1 MRLTHDRVDVVLG
14 IDVGTQ
20 SSKCVVLDVSGDLRG
35 KGQVGYGYQTPRPHW
50 IEQNPEEW
58 WNAVVGAVREAL
70 RQANLPASRVRG
82 IGLTGQ
88 MHGIVLLGQ
97 DLAPLRPAIIWMDR
111 RSANLCP
118 IVMDRIPRD
127 VMLRTAG
134 NRLSPGFAG
143 ASLAWLHEVEP
154 QVLERARA
162 AIQPKDFVA
171 LRMTGEVGSEPS
183 DASATWLYDIARRE
197 WSPTLAGACNVPVDI
212 LPPVLESAAVVGALR
227 AEAAFALGLPEGIP
241 VVAGAADQAALLL
254 GVGVVESGRGSI
266 TLGTGGQ
273 LTVVTNRPWIDPEM
287 RLNTFCHA
295 IPDHWYTMGAI
306 LNGGIAL
313 RWWRN
318 TISASLSYND
328 LVAEAAGVPAGAD
341 GLIFL
346 PYLEGERT
354 PHMDPQAAG
363 AFVGLTTRHTQA
375 HLTRAVLEGVAFAFR
390 DCLQILQATGP
401 VPDHF
406 LIGGGG
412 SQSELWRRIMADV
425 LGVSLQTIEGA
436 EHTAIGAAMLAG
448 LGTHTFYDLPQ
459 AVATSVRYGPTLM
472 PDHAAHAAYT
482 DIFAGY
488 QALYPALRSAR
499 Q

>member
-1 MRLTHDRVDVVLG
+1 
-14 IDVGTQ
+14 
-20 SSKCVVLDVSGDLRG
+20 
-35 KGQVGYGYQTPRPHW
+35 
-50 IEQNPEEW
+50 
-58 WNAVVGAVREAL
+58 
-70 RQANLPASRVRG
+70 
-82 IGLTGQ
+82 
-88 MHGIVLLGQ
+88 
-97 DLAPLRPAIIWMDR
+97 
-111 RSANLCP
+111 
-118 IVMDRIPRD
+118 MDRIPRD

-134 NRLSPGFAG
+134 NRLSPGFG

-171 LRMTGEVGSEPS
+171 LRLTGEVGSEPS

-212 LPPVLESAAVVGALR
+212 LPPVAESAAVVGALR

-295 IPDHWYTMGAI
+295 IPDHWYTRWR
-306 LNGGIAL
+306 LQRRDRPAL
-313 RWWRN
+313 Q
-318 TISASLSYND
+318 AQHD
-328 LVAEAAGVPAGAD
+328 LRQPVLQRSGRRSVGVPAGAD

-354 PHMDPQAAG
+354 PAHGSPGGGRLRRLDHAPHPGSPDARCAG
-363 AFVGLTTRHTQA
+363 GR
-375 HLTRAVLEGVAFAFR
+375 GV
-390 DCLQILQATGP
+390 CLPRLSADLFQATGP

-406 LIGGGG
+406 SIGGGG

-436 EHTAIGAAMLAG
+436 EHTPSARPCWPGWA
-448 LGTHTFYDLPQ
+448 HTFYDLPQ

-472 PDHAAHAAYT
+472 LDHAAHAAYT

>member
-1 MRLTHDRVDVVLG
+1 MGAPWWAPSARR
-14 IDVGTQ
+14 
-20 SSKCVVLDVSGDLRG
+20 CA
-35 KGQVGYGYQTPRPHW
+35 RPT
-50 IEQNPEEW
+50 
-58 WNAVVGAVREAL
+58 
-70 RQANLPASRVRG
+70 LPASRVRG

-88 MHGIVLLGQ
+88 MHGLVLLDQ
-97 DLAPLRPAIIWMDR
+97 DLAPQRPAIIWMDR

-118 IVMDRIPRD
+118 IVMDRVPHD

-154 QVLERARA
+154 RALGTGPRRHPAQGFRRPVPDRRDQQRAERRLGHVA
-162 AIQPKDFVA
+162 AH
-171 LRMTGEVGSEPS
+171 
-183 DASATWLYDIARRE
+183 DIARRE
-197 WSPTLAGACNVPVDI
+197 WSPTLADACGVPLDI
-212 LPPVLESAAVVGALR
+212 LPPVSESADVVGTLR

-295 IPDHWYTMGAI
+295 LPGHWYTMGAI
-306 LNGGIAL
+306 LNGGTPCAGGETPCRPACPITTCWPGRRTCPPVQKGWSSCRIWKA
-313 RWWRN
+313 
-318 TISASLSYND
+318 SA
-328 LVAEAAGVPAGAD
+328 P
-341 GLIFL
+341 
-346 PYLEGERT
+346 
-354 PHMDPQAAG
+354 PHMDPQATG
-363 AFVGLTTRHTQA
+363 AFTGLTTRHTQA

-390 DCLQILQATGP
+390 DCLQILQAAGASARSF
-401 VPDHF
+401 PDRR
-406 LIGGGG
+406 GG
-412 SQSELWRRIMADV
+412 SQGELWRRILADV

-436 EHTAIGAAMLAG
+436 EHTATGAAMLAG
-448 LGTHTFYDLPQ
+448 LGTHVFYDLPQ

-472 PDHAAHAAYT
+472 PDPDAHAIYT
-482 DIFAGY
+482 DAFAQY
-488 QALYPALRSAR
+488 QALYPALRAA